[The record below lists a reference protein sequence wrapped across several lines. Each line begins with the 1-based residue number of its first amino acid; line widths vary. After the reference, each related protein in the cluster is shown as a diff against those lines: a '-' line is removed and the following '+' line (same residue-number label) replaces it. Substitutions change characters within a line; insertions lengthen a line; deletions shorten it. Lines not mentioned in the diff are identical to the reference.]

1 MVARVVLSESA
12 CDEHAAKTLA
22 GRSEV
27 LMTLLVPVA
36 VVAHYYAAAESA
48 AGSFVVVVV
57 VAVVVGSEN
66 YVRQC
71 FLHEVYRIAHNFRK
85 APRVVDKD
93 RRHFV
98 FLADIHP

>member
-66 YVRQC
+66 SK
-71 FLHEVYRIAHNFRK
+71 HHNK
-85 APRVVDKD
+85 ELYLIPRESYENDNCSYM
-93 RRHFV
+93 
-98 FLADIHP
+98 